1 METSK
6 KRERTVNTREMV
18 SMALLSAILIIGQAG
33 MSYLPNIEIVS
44 LLIYI
49 YTQIFQKKVFLII
62 YVFVFIEGCIYGFGL
77 WWFGYLYIWSIL
89 AVVVLLQKKKRT
101 STLMTSIILGAY
113 GLAFGFLYSLPYFF
127 AGGWAAGF
135 SYWVSGIPFD
145 LLHCAGN
152 IAVSLILYVPVR
164 VMLGW
169 LAHGYTGHQEEIGYQ
184 GCRKREG

>member
-1 METSK
+1 METRK
-6 KRERTVNTREMV
+6 TMQKTNTKELAA
-18 SMALLSAILIIGQAG
+18 MAVLSAVLLIGQVG

-49 YTQIFQKKVFLII
+49 YTQVYRKKVFFII
-62 YVFVFIEGCIYGFGL
+62 YVFVFLEGCIYGVGL

-89 AVVVLLQKKKRT
+89 ALVVLLIGKQQT
-101 STLMTSIILGAY
+101 SVVTTSIILGAY
-113 GLAFGFLYSLPYFF
+113 GLSFGFLYSIPYFL

-152 IAVSLILYVPVR
+152 IAVSLICYRPLCK
-164 VMLGW
+164 L
-169 LAHGYTGHQEEIGYQ
+169 IG
-184 GCRKREG
+184 RLSLI